1 MLSEVHCFMLSLE
14 ELWDTVGFE
23 AHILEMDMHMQ

>member
-1 MLSEVHCFMLSLE
+1 MLSEDHRFLLLLE